1 MEQILERKLLYY
13 DRFQRMPRHYNG
25 KPIFHFMCK
34 DVKTGED
41 ITLGTCYF
49 SQAVS
54 ETLGG
59 HYYSEITEAE
69 NDFDILWSLS
79 DERISPVADTF
90 EEVQAE
96 YQRMLSEGVSQEEIN
111 SAMITLFQSKS
122 KSKSL
127 Y

>member
-1 MEQILERKLLYY
+1 MEQVVERKLLYY

-25 KPIFHFMCK
+25 EPIFHFIFK
-34 DVKTGED
+34 DVKTSED
-41 ITLGTCYF
+41 ITLGACYF
-49 SQAVS
+49 SQEIS
-54 ETLGG
+54 EALGG
-59 HYYSEITEAE
+59 QYYSEITDAE

-90 EEVQAE
+90 EEVQVE
-96 YQRMLSEGVSQEEIN
+96 YQRMLSEGVSQEKIN

-127 Y
+127 